1 MWQERQDDD
10 NISLKSDNE
19 AVTIEDL
26 AEPIINVS
34 LPTTKKWFK
43 MPDPE
48 PHIVTVLPP
57 FNQNQYH

>member
-26 AEPIINVS
+26 TEPIINVS
-34 LPTTKKWFK
+34 LPTTK
-43 MPDPE
+43 
-48 PHIVTVLPP
+48 
-57 FNQNQYH
+57 QNTHA